1 LDIGGTRPAI
11 EGAKMNDAAPAN
23 ASDAGAKGAM
33 AQLQSLLVPGEAI
46 VAFAR
51 EHRLYALLHRRHVAA
66 ATSGRVIFFKRPLLG
81 GFDPLTVRMQDIKE
95 AAISVGMFTAKVTI
109 TYSANMS
116 DTAVEEGEARVLEV
130 GSLTKDAAGEL
141 YRVCQEQ
148 DQAWREKRRVR
159 SIEEMRARSG
169 GVQIATGL
177 MPGGAAQPSL
187 PDAEN
192 GATQR
197 LAHAKDLLDQHLI
210 TDAEYQEIKAKIIA
224 GL

>member
-1 LDIGGTRPAI
+1 MDQATKAPDT
-11 EGAKMNDAAPAN
+11 GA
-23 ASDAGAKGAM
+23 SGARG
-33 AQLQSLLVPGEAI
+33 QLQSLLTPGEVV
-46 VAFAR
+46 VAFAM
-51 EHRLYALLHRRHVAA
+51 EHRLYALFHRRHVAA
-66 ATSGRVIFFKRPLLG
+66 ATSGRVIYFKRPLLG
-81 GFDPLTVRMQDIKE
+81 GFDPLSIRMQDIKE

-116 DTAVEEGEARVLEV
+116 DTAVDEGETMVLTIA
-130 GSLTKDAAGEL
+130 SLEKAPAAEL

-159 SIEEMRARSG
+159 SMEEMRARSG
-169 GVQIATGL
+169 GVQIATGM
-177 MPGGAAQPSL
+177 MPGGGVAPQPAAAL
-187 PDAEN
+187 PD
-192 GATQR
+192 GPTQR

>member
-1 LDIGGTRPAI
+1 MDQAAKAPDT
-11 EGAKMNDAAPAN
+11 GA
-23 ASDAGAKGAM
+23 SGAQG
-33 AQLQSLLVPGEAI
+33 QLQSLLTPGETVA
-46 VAFAR
+46 AFAM

-66 ATSGRVIFFKRPLLG
+66 ATSGRVIYFKRPLLG
-81 GFDPLTVRMQDIKE
+81 GFDPISIRMQDIKE

-116 DTAVEEGEARVLEV
+116 DTAVDEGETMVLTIA
-130 GSLTKDAAGEL
+130 SLEKAPAAEL

-159 SIEEMRARSG
+159 SMEEMRARSG
-169 GVQIATGL
+169 GVQIATGM
-177 MPGGAAQPSL
+177 MPGGGVAPQPAAAL
-187 PDAEN
+187 PD
-192 GATQR
+192 GPTQR

>member
-1 LDIGGTRPAI
+1 MSEPAKPDT
-11 EGAKMNDAAPAN
+11 GA
-23 ASDAGAKGAM
+23 SGARG
-33 AQLQSLLVPGEAI
+33 QLESLLVPGEAV
-46 VAFAR
+46 VAFAM

-81 GFDPLTVRMQDIKE
+81 GFDPLSIRMQDIKE
-95 AAISVGMFTAKVTI
+95 AAIRVGMLTTTVTV
-109 TYSANMS
+109 TYSSNQS
-116 DTAVEEGEARVLEV
+116 DTAVDEGETRVLEV
-130 GSLTKDAAGEL
+130 KSLKKGPAAEL

-159 SIEEMRARSG
+159 SMEEMRARSG
-169 GVQIATGL
+169 GVQIATGVL
-177 MPGGAAQPSL
+177 PGQPAPQPAPAL
-187 PDAEN
+187 PQDEH
-192 GATQR
+192 GPTQR

>member
-1 LDIGGTRPAI
+1 MTDSERAKPADT
-11 EGAKMNDAAPAN
+11 GATGAA
-23 ASDAGAKGAM
+23 G
-33 AQLQSLLVPGEAI
+33 QLQSILVPGEAV
-46 VAFAR
+46 VAFAL
-51 EHRLYALLHRRHVAA
+51 EHRLYSLFHRRHVAA
-66 ATSGRVIFFKRPLLG
+66 ATSGRVIYFKRPLLG
-81 GFDPLTVRMQDIKE
+81 GFDPVSIRM
-95 AAISVGMFTAKVTI
+95 GMFTAKVTI

-116 DTAVEEGEARVLEV
+116 DTAVDEGETMVLEAA
-130 GSLTKDAAGEL
+130 SLTKAAAAEL

-159 SIEEMRARSG
+159 SMEEMRARSG

-177 MPGGAAQPSL
+177 GGMGQAAAAPVLPS
-187 PDAEN
+187 AEN
-192 GATQR
+192 GPTQR

>member
-1 LDIGGTRPAI
+1 
-11 EGAKMNDAAPAN
+11 MNDQ
-23 ASDAGAKGAM
+23 AKAVDTGSTGAM

-46 VAFAR
+46 VAFAM

-66 ATSGRVIFFKRPLLG
+66 ATSGRVIYFKRPLLG
-81 GFDPLTVRMQDIKE
+81 GFDPISIRMQDIKE

-116 DTAVEEGEARVLEV
+116 DTAVDEGESMVLTIA
-130 GSLTKDAAGEL
+130 SLEKAPAAEL

-159 SIEEMRARSG
+159 SMEEMRARSG
-169 GVQIATGL
+169 GVQIATGM
-177 MPGGAAQPSL
+177 MPGGGVAAQPTAAL
-187 PDAEN
+187 PD
-192 GATQR
+192 GPTQR